1 MVLRTSSILLEE
13 DNQKNRI
20 KHNLKYEEQMDFV
33 NEINSNSLTWKA
45 DINENFVG
53 LNFFELNEKIGTK
66 NKYKMI
72 SNKAQTNK
80 VIEADQ
86 NIAKNSKKT
95 NIKLKDPDS
104 LDTKSPKEINKYINH
119 ELEDI
124 DEDTLPSNWDWRNV
138 GGINFVV
145 GPYHQGDCGSCY
157 VFSTITSLES
167 RVRILTENKDKT
179 LFSKQ
184 FPISCSFYTEGC
196 DGGYPILVAKFFNEF
211 EIIPEECF
219 RYIAKNGDCSSKCD
233 YSKFPKKYKVSKYGY
248 LGGHYGGTNEILM
261 MKELRARGPIPGN
274 ILVPASFSYY
284 KKGIYSES
292 QLKKNNMALNKSTM
306 LEKKIDWQKVEHSV
320 TLVGWGEE
328 NGVKYWIAMN
338 TWGQNFGEGGFF
350 KILKGENECNVE
362 TMGDFFRMKIEERN
376 KK

>member
-1 MVLRTSSILLEE
+1 
-13 DNQKNRI
+13 
-20 KHNLKYEEQMDFV
+20 
-33 NEINSNSLTWKA
+33 
-45 DINENFVG
+45 
-53 LNFFELNEKIGTK
+53 
-66 NKYKMI
+66 
-72 SNKAQTNK
+72 
-80 VIEADQ
+80 
-86 NIAKNSKKT
+86 
-95 NIKLKDPDS
+95 
-104 LDTKSPKEINKYINH
+104 
-119 ELEDI
+119 
-124 DEDTLPSNWDWRNV
+124 
-138 GGINFVV
+138 
-145 GPYHQGDCGSCY
+145 
-157 VFSTITSLES
+157 
-167 RVRILTENKDKT
+167 
-179 LFSKQ
+179 
-184 FPISCSFYTEGC
+184 
-196 DGGYPILVAKFFNEF
+196 
-211 EIIPEECF
+211 
-219 RYIAKNGDCSSKCD
+219 
-233 YSKFPKKYKVSKYGY
+233 